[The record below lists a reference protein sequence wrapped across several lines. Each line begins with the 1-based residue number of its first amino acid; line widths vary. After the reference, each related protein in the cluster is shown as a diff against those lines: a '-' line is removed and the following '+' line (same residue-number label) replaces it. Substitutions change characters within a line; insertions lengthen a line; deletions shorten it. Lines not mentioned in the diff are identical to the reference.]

1 MSGLRFNRPYPNT
14 IKSVNL
20 SACDIPRLRDLS
32 YMFYGCWDLV
42 AVDLSP
48 LDVSEVT
55 TMKFMFGECLSLKS
69 LDLSG
74 LDTSKV

>member
-1 MSGLRFNRPYPNT
+1 
-14 IKSVNL
+14 
-20 SACDIPRLRDLS
+20 
-32 YMFYGCWDLV
+32 MFYGCWDLV

-74 LDTSKV
+74 LDTSKVKDI